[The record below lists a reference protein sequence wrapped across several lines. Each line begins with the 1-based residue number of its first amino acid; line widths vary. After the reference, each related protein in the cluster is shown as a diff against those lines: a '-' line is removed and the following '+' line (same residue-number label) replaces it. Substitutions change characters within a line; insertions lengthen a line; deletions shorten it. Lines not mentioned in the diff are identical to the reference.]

1 MIKKIIL
8 GVVVLGIS
16 TGLIYGGVNRTI
28 ARADTGEQENQSEK
42 NLSLNV
48 KRNLEE
54 RNLSPIQE
62 GSGKRSQGQGNGRIN
77 DISGQQGGGN
87 KSESDNDN
95 SGEELKDNISFSGII
110 SQADGELLVIL
121 SEKGGEVV
129 IEGRSWR
136 FVIDAGFPAEIGDSI
151 TLNGFY
157 ETADEFEVSTIENL
171 TKNVEIQIR
180 EGNGRPLWA
189 GNGRSA

>member
-87 KSESDNDN
+87 
-95 SGEELKDNISFSGII
+95 FSGII

>member
-54 RNLSPIQE
+54 RNLSP
-62 GSGKRSQGQGNGRIN
+62 KRSQGQGNGRIN